1 MNSTETEEVISKA
14 RIEMHLKRASE
25 GYGLTNHVGKSKVWE
40 SFFDIYHHGKRIP
53 DVVACKECK
62 KVYTFK
68 VADGVHSLIRHK
80 CFLKHVK
87 VLLIL
92 LMQLGNPTIKLSLA

>member
-40 SFFDIYHHGKRIP
+40 SF
-53 DVVACKECK
+53 
-62 KVYTFK
+62 
-68 VADGVHSLIRHK
+68 LI
-80 CFLKHVK
+80 F
-87 VLLIL
+87 IT
-92 LMQLGNPTIKLSLA
+92 MENGFQM